1 MNEEKQDIV
10 VGSGRLFFQPKGHD
24 SEVYFGDTPGFQI
37 GVQTDKLDVYSSD
50 TPVAEKIKSVVRNV
64 VRTASIN
71 CQNVSLHNLAIWI
84 LGDETALS
92 QTATKVTDEEATVK
106 KGEWYQLGGG
116 IGVKDVSAVSVQ
128 GSPDKAND
136 YKALTEGEDY
146 KLDAKLGRILMLK
159 DVLKHNEPI
168 KITYTPKAEKYPQ
181 VQSSDDKTIEGA
193 LRFVADNTT
202 GTNRDLWAP
211 HVTIEPEGQIELKS
225 RDNPV
230 QMAFNVEFIKE
241 TGEEA
246 LYITNREAG

>member
-1 MNEEKQDIV
+1 MSEEKQDIV
-10 VGSGRLFFQPKGHD
+10 VGSGRLYFQPKGQD
-24 SEVYFGDTPGFQI
+24 GEVYFGDTPGFQI
-37 GVQTDKLDVYSSD
+37 GLQTDKLDVYSSD
-50 TPVAEKIKSVVRNV
+50 SPVAEKIESVVRNV
-64 VRTASIN
+64 VRTASIT
-71 CQNVSLHNLAIWI
+71 CQNVSQENLAMWL

-92 QTATKVTDEEATVK
+92 QTAVEVTDEEATVK

-116 IGVKDVSAVSVQ
+116 VGVKEVSSVTVQ
-128 GSPDKAND
+128 GSPDKANT
-136 YKALTEGEDY
+136 YKALTEDEDY

-159 DVLKHNEPI
+159 DVLAHDEPI

-193 LRFVADNTT
+193 LRFISDNTT

-230 QMAFNVEFIKE
+230 QMTFNIEFIKE
-241 TGEEA
+241 VGEEA